1 MATLDFIMT
10 SFVITANGY
19 GQAGSGEKCSTP
31 QFKKVTEK
39 FRGGGMLA
47 TREIAL
53 GYEAFRFKCDLT
65 SYDPQVI
72 MLCGLSQTGINWTVN
87 GTLDG
92 DANAKVTS
100 TLQLLGEMV
109 DYNPGDWEAGKKTL
123 TKVEIALTALTLTIG
138 ATTVYDIDLIAGKMK
153 IAGVDEM
160 AAVNQAIASGGTG
173 YAALAGL

>member
-10 SFVITANGY
+10 SAVVTANGY
-19 GQAGSGEKCSTP
+19 GQAGACEKCATP
-31 QFKKVTEK
+31 KIEKVVAD
-39 FRGGGMLA
+39 FRGGGMLM

-53 GYEAFRFKCDLT
+53 GYKACRFKADLS
-65 SYDPQVI
+65 SYDPQI
-72 MLCGLSQTGINWTVN
+72 IGQCGLSRTGIPWTVN

-100 TLQLLGEMV
+100 TLQMMGEMV
-109 DYNPGDWEAGKKTL
+109 VCDPGEWEPGKKAML
-123 TKVEIALTALTLTIG
+123 KLEIALTALTLTIG
-138 ATTVYDIDLIAGKMK
+138 STTVYDIDLIAGKMM

-160 AAVNQAIASGGTG
+160 AGVNQAIASGGSG